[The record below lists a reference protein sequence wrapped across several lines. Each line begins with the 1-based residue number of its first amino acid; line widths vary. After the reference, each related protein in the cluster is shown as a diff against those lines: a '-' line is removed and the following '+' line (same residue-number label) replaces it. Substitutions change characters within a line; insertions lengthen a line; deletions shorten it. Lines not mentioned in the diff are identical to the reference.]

1 MNELLEL
8 KLDDRIPD
16 FLDQM
21 KQDGLVMVRE
31 LNNPEETTE
40 SCYYSKSL
48 YFDELYV
55 AKRISNT
62 KNPLVDK
69 ERVENWINR
78 YCNPRIFPER

>member
-1 MNELLEL
+1 MSDY
-8 KLDDRIPD
+8 LDH
-16 FLDQM
+16 M
-21 KQDGLVMVRE
+21 KQDGHVMVRE
-31 LNNPEETTE
+31 LNNIEGANE

-62 KNPLVDK
+62 KNQSIVDK

-78 YCNPRIFPER
+78 Y